1 MDGLNRVGCWVC
13 FGAPVVWLRGNIP
26 DRGKGS
32 FSNGCP
38 GDRHRHPDRTAMGT
52 RSRGADDLAPGRR
65 ICPNAA
71 IGRVLGLA
79 AADPGR
85 TPEIRSG
92 RSGSRIQ
99 ISRLLCL
106 VFGIRRFLF
115 GLGIPFRG
123 GPRLLA
129 LYQPPRPGAGGAF
142 SEVMVSRL
150 EGVSFQGDQ
159 RSFSKRN
166 KNTTLSNRKGA
177 YCP

>member
-1 MDGLNRVGCWVC
+1 MVLGL
-13 FGAPVVWLRGNIP
+13 FGAPVVWVRGNTP

-32 FSNGCP
+32 FSDGCP
-38 GDRHRHPDRTAMGT
+38 RDRHRHPDRTAVGT
-52 RSRGADDLAPGRR
+52 RSRGADDLAAGRR
-65 ICPNAA
+65 ICPNIA

-79 AADPGR
+79 AADQGR

-99 ISRLLCL
+99 ISRVLCL

-142 SEVMVSRL
+142 SEVKSC
-150 EGVSFQGDQ
+150 GQGRGFISKHDQ